1 MSQIFFELFACIK
14 LTFEGKLTS
23 DAGKFLKANMKLCFP
38 RSPQLTFCSADRS
51 YTI

>member
-23 DAGKFLKANMKLCFP
+23 DAGKFLNPILFNNFI
-38 RSPQLTFCSADRS
+38 LFTDN
-51 YTI
+51 